1 MVLKNEFTCVPSIN
15 DGTVK
20 FLKEIIAVLESHEN
34 DSSIKEQLFNLNT
47 TYLTEDSKIDL
58 ESAYGIALCGFS
70 SNGESFNTS
79 VGKWKSL
86 EEHFALL
93 KVKLGNKLDSWYWL
107 GKVFIN
113 NKEIIRIAIWR
124 PAHINDYFLIL
135 HPTLL
140 EKINELASVSDV
152 HKRHLNVTLFKLF
165 KKVVQQLQQAV
176 NNVNNGRLSSKRT
189 EPSFTFVERRSKYDP
204 VNLWI
209 DKVVSWI
216 ENQNAEE
223 QARLNKL

>member
-1 MVLKNEFTCVPSIN
+1 MPLKNEFTCVPSIN

-107 GKVFIN
+107 GKVFVN
-113 NKEIIRIAIWR
+113 DKEIIRLAIWR

-135 HPTLL
+135 HPSLL
-140 EKINELASVSDV
+140 EQINEVAGVSDA
-152 HKRHLNVTLFKLF
+152 HKRHLNITLFKLF
-165 KKVVQQLQQAV
+165 KKVAQQLQQAV
-176 NNVNNGRLSSKRT
+176 NNVNNGMLSRNRR
-189 EPSFTFVERRSKYDP
+189 EPSFTFVERRSNKDP
-204 VNLWI
+204 LILWI
-209 DKVVSWI
+209 DELVSWI
-216 ENQNAEE
+216 EDQNAKE
-223 QARLNKL
+223 QARLSKC